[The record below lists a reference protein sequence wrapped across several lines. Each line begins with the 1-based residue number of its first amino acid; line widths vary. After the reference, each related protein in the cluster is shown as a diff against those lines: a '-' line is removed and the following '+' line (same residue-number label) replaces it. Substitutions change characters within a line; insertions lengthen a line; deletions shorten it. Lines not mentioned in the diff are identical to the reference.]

1 MPTRRQFVGSVGAS
15 LLLAPFINMGLQR
28 EARAANKAKRLLV
41 FCTMGTYPPLWTP
54 TVSGESIS
62 SWSAMTQPLSA
73 VASNV
78 VLVEGMPSGNP
89 NDGHG
94 ASDSLTGQGFGYY
107 GQGVVKTSVDQFVAA
122 QMIKQGIN
130 RPISSLLL
138 GANCNDGG
146 GVTQFYGGPNG
157 GNLPTI
163 GSPLSAYNTVFG
175 AALPSSSSSSSGSGG
190 SGGSGMTAQALLQ
203 RRQSILDTITGEIN
217 SLESTLGSNEKVKLD
232 AHLDSIRQL
241 ENKLQTTLG
250 TSSTGAG
257 GGGGGG
263 GNTVVSC
270 NKPSAPGGDSSF
282 QFMGGMDALAANL
295 VHQQIIVSA
304 FACDFTRVAC
314 LEYGNDQKLMVN
326 ASGIPYDDQ
335 HGGYI
340 HSGAASNYA
349 NLVKFEAY
357 LATQF
362 ANIIKA
368 LQAVP
373 DPLGSGGQTLFDN
386 TLMIWARDMG
396 DAQNHNQQ
404 SMRFVLASGSGGY
417 LKTASGGRY
426 INSTERH
433 ERILLNVCE
442 AFGITNYSGF
452 GDPML
457 PTKQPLPN
465 IAA

>member
-54 TVSGESIS
+54 TTSGESIS

-107 GQGVVKTSVDQFVAA
+107 GPGVIKTSVDQFVAS
-122 QMIKQGIN
+122 QLVKQGIN
-130 RPISSLLL
+130 RSISSLLL

-146 GVTQFYGGPNG
+146 GMTQFYGGPNG

-175 AALPSSSSSSSGSGG
+175 AALPPSSSSGSGG
-190 SGGSGMTAQALLQ
+190 SGGSNMTAQSLLQ

-217 SLESTLGSNEKVKLD
+217 TLENTLGSNEKVKLD
-232 AHLDSIRQL
+232 THLDSIRQL
-241 ENKLQTTLG
+241 ENKLQATLG
-250 TSSTGAG
+250 SSSTG

-263 GNTVVSC
+263 STVVSC
-270 NKPSAPGGDSSF
+270 NNPSAPGGDSSF

-304 FACDFTRVAC
+304 FACDMTRVAC

-340 HSGAASNYA
+340 HSGAASNFA

-368 LQAVP
+368 LKAVP

-404 SMRFVLASGSGGY
+404 SMRFVLAGGSGGY

-426 INSTERH
+426 VKSSERH

-442 AFGITNYSGF
+442 AFGITDYSSF
-452 GDPML
+452 GDPAL
-457 PTKQPLPN
+457 PTKQPLPG